1 MNLSPCP
8 PLQRPPTQVSDYLP
22 LGSVSPADWEPV
34 QAWHSGALHQAEPD
48 GMGDSCMPACPE
60 RQREGVCGGGEQP
73 AGPQRKAGGT
83 KGGKFQHKLNTLPF
97 PPIIVGGPM
106 SLIVSDS
113 FATPQAAAHRAPPS
127 VDLPG
132 NSAGVG
138 AVAFSA
144 MHA

>member
-1 MNLSPCP
+1 
-8 PLQRPPTQVSDYLP
+8 
-22 LGSVSPADWEPV
+22 
-34 QAWHSGALHQAEPD
+34 
-48 GMGDSCMPACPE
+48 MPACPE